1 MDSAPR
7 ILLHFVIVNDQVSL
21 AFLRISTEQFLISEN
36 LASYLNERTNMPV
49 GFFITTIESQ
59 VKSKTFTH
67 NSLSLSLS
75 INCCKSSQLY
85 TADKEKLV
93 SNGGNPFQNVDMP
106 NAIIWA
112 VDRRGL
118 LWKKSFGREK
128 GEKLQWNGLP
138 EETFPEKPHNDND
151 DDDAHAYSSLLK
163 HAYQF
168 IGWFWHVWLCI
179 IVFNFKWMN
188 SFRVG

>member
-106 NAIIWA
+106 NAII
-112 VDRRGL
+112 
-118 LWKKSFGREK
+118 
-128 GEKLQWNGLP
+128 
-138 EETFPEKPHNDND
+138 
-151 DDDAHAYSSLLK
+151 
-163 HAYQF
+163 
-168 IGWFWHVWLCI
+168 
-179 IVFNFKWMN
+179 
-188 SFRVG
+188 